1 MHWAPEDNK
10 IWATNDT
17 NNGIEK
23 VKFHYLWTISLSNI
37 PKKKKKRERE
47 KQWNDIQTSKRV
59 QLSDKTT
66 KFKNNLFSTLTITN
80 KKM

>member
-37 PKKKKKRERE
+37 PKKKKKERERE
-47 KQWNDIQTSKRV
+47 PMEWYS
-59 QLSDKTT
+59 
-66 KFKNNLFSTLTITN
+66 N
-80 KKM
+80 K

>member
-1 MHWAPEDNK
+1 MIQIMELKRQNFITCGQYD
-10 IWATNDT
+10 
-17 NNGIEK
+17 
-23 VKFHYLWTISLSNI
+23 YLTYQ
-37 PKKKKKRERE
+37 KKKKRERE

-66 KFKNNLFSTLTITN
+66 KLKNNLFSTLTITN